1 MQSFKA
7 SARTSYVMSKNE
19 SIALLQR
26 FGMANQLAEV
36 NLDSVERKYS
46 VDLGR
51 RPKEESIE
59 ENYFPQFDESVR
71 NEAAEMSRHYEVFYC
86 LEKTIRELITDTIKA
101 AEGQSWWDGERVPA
115 RLKTEVESRIQR
127 ETDSAVT
134 LRSDEPID
142 YTTFGELGELIKS
155 NWDLFGSIFSNASAR
170 AVERVLANLNILR
183 GPIAHCTKLAGDEIV
198 RLELSVR
205 DWFRLME

>member
-1 MQSFKA
+1 MTNKA
-7 SARTSYVMSKNE
+7 NP
-19 SIALLQR
+19 IALLQR
-26 FGMANQLAEV
+26 FGMANQLVEV
-36 NLDSVERKYS
+36 GLDAIERGHS

-51 RPKEESIE
+51 RPKEEAIE
-59 ENYFPQFDESVR
+59 DNYFPQFDESVR
-71 NEAAEMSRHYEVFYC
+71 YEAAEMSRHYEVFYC
-86 LEKTIRELITDTIKA
+86 LEKTIRELISDTIKS
-101 AEGQSWWDGERVPA
+101 AEGQNWWNSRRVPD
-115 RLKTEVESRIQR
+115 RLKSEVESRIQR

-134 LRSDEPID
+134 MRSDEPID

-155 NWDLFGSIFSNASAR
+155 NWDLFGSIFSSASAR

-205 DWFRLME
+205 DWFRLMQ

>member
-1 MQSFKA
+1 MNSKKA
-7 SARTSYVMSKNE
+7 V
-19 SIALLQR
+19 ALFQR
-26 FGMANQLAEV
+26 FGMANQLAEI
-36 NLDSVERKYS
+36 NLDGVERSYS
-46 VDLGR
+46 IDLGR
-51 RPKEESIE
+51 RPVEVAIE
-59 ENYFPQFDESVR
+59 ENYYPQFDESVR
-71 NEAAEMSRHYEVFYC
+71 TEAAEMSRHYELFYC
-86 LEKTIRELITDTIKA
+86 LEKTIRELISDTISA
-101 AEGQSWWDGERVPA
+101 ADGQNWWEGSRVPP
-115 RLKTEVESRIQR
+115 RLKSEVESRIQR

-134 LRSDEPID
+134 LRSEDPID

-183 GPIAHCTKLAGDEIV
+183 GPIAHCTKLAPDEIL

>member
-1 MQSFKA
+1 
-7 SARTSYVMSKNE
+7 MSKAK
-19 SIALLQR
+19 SIALFQR
-26 FGMANQLAEV
+26 FGMANQLAEI
-36 NLDSVERKYS
+36 NLDAVEKKYS
-46 VDLGR
+46 IDLGR
-51 RPKEESIE
+51 RTNEEILE

-71 NEAAEMSRHYEVFYC
+71 NEAAEMSRHYEMFYC
-86 LEKTIRELITDTIKA
+86 LEKTIRELICDTIQA
-101 AEGQSWWDGERVPA
+101 AEGQNWWDSPRVPE
-115 RLKTEVESRIQR
+115 RLKSEVDSRIQR

-142 YTTFGELGELIKS
+142 YTTFGELGELIKA

-183 GPIAHCTKLAGDEIV
+183 GPIAHCSKLAGDEIV

>member
-1 MQSFKA
+1 MN
-7 SARTSYVMSKNE
+7 SKDAV
-19 SIALLQR
+19 ALLQR

-36 NLDSVERKYS
+36 NLDATERRFS
-46 VDLGR
+46 INLGR
-51 RPKEESIE
+51 RPREEEIE

-71 NEAAEMSRHYEVFYC
+71 KEAAEMSRHYEVFYC
-86 LEKTIRELITDTIKA
+86 LEKTIRELISDTMQA
-101 AEGQSWWDGERVPA
+101 AEGQNWWSSARIPE
-115 RLKTEVESRIQR
+115 RLKNEVEARIRR

-142 YTTFGELGELIKS
+142 FTTFGELGELIKA

-170 AVERVLANLNILR
+170 AVERVLANLNVLR
-183 GPIAHCTKLAGDEIV
+183 GPIAHCSRLAGDEVV

-205 DWFRLME
+205 DWFRLTE